1 MRVGSNAGGYGRRSF
16 LTHAST
22 IGAASLLGLYHRTA
36 LAEPPPET
44 TNIRI
49 VYDQSICLAPQWLA
63 EELLHSEGFSEVEY
77 VSLAPGATPRS
88 VLVGQADLGSLS
100 APGFIPA
107 LDAGQSFVVL
117 AGLHAG
123 CWELFGNEHIHA
135 IRDLKGKSVAVSVMG
150 SSEQI
155 FVASMAAYV
164 GLDPGR
170 DINWVTAQSTAEAM
184 RTFAEGRADAYMAF
198 PPRPQELRARKIGRV
213 IVNTTQDR
221 PWSEYFCCM
230 VSGRREFVRSKPV
243 AAKRALRAILKA
255 TDICAR
261 EPERAARYLVTKGYE
276 PDYDLALE
284 VIKGLPYDHWRQ
296 WDPEDTL
303 RFYAVRLHE
312 AGMIKSAPQK
322 IIAQGTD
329 WRFLNELKRELKA

>member
-1 MRVGSNAGGYGRRSF
+1 MTSSRQSEHGRREF
-16 LTHAST
+16 LLRGSAITAGALLALPDLAS
-22 IGAASLLGLYHRTA
+22 
-36 LAEPPPET
+36 AEPPPEMAK
-44 TNIRI
+44 IRI
-49 VYDQSICLAPQWLA
+49 VYDQSICTAPQNFA

-77 VSLAPGATPRS
+77 VAVGPGATPRS
-88 VLVGQADLGSLS
+88 VLVAGQADLASLS

-107 LDAGQSFVVL
+107 LDAGQAFVVL

-123 CWELFGNEHIHA
+123 CWELFGNEQIHA

-164 GLDPGR
+164 GLNPAK
-170 DINWVTAQSTAEAM
+170 DIKWLTMQSTTEAM

-198 PPRPQELRARKIGRV
+198 PPRPQELRAKKTGRV

-230 VSGRREFVRSKPV
+230 VSGQREFVRNNPI
-243 AAKRALRAILKA
+243 ATKRALRAILKA
-255 TDICAR
+255 ADVCTR
-261 EPERAARYLVTKGYE
+261 EPARVARYLVTKGYVPRHE
-276 PDYDLALE
+276 LALE
-284 VIKGLPYDHWRQ
+284 VIEGLPYSHWRL

-303 RFYAVRLHE
+303 RFYAVRLYE
-312 AGMIKSAPQK
+312 AGMIKSDPK
-322 IIAQGTD
+322 KLIAQGTD
-329 WRFLNELKRELKA
+329 WRFLNELKKELKA